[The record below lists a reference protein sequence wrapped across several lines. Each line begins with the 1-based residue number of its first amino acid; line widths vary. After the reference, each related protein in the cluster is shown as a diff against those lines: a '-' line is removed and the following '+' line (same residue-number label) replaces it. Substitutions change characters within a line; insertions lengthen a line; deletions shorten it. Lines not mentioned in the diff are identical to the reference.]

1 MSKLPS
7 EEEGRSGQQPTSQAS
22 IMTMSRPARHRRAAA
37 YKLIKLRRHW
47 ERGGV
52 RLKLERCIAGGG
64 GGGAA
69 VMMADLEEEGGLW
82 NGSRQLPK

>member
-64 GGGAA
+64 GGWRCC
-69 VMMADLEEEGGLW
+69 DDGGLGGGRW
-82 NGSRQLPK
+82 PTALIA